1 MNKEEILA
9 KSRQENKGNDPVAV
23 DIKAKGLQLG
33 AKIGITMAFILYFA
47 DMAFFDERNYGYY
60 SLFAAFLTA
69 FWGYKA
75 SRTKETRIGIAA
87 GLMGFVTAVSLIL
100 HFTGHGA

>member
-1 MNKEEILA
+1 MNKEELLA
-9 KSRQENKGNDPVAV
+9 KSRQDNEGNDPVAL

-33 AKIGITMAFILYFA
+33 AKTGITMAFALYFA
-47 DMAFFDERNYGYY
+47 DLAFFDVRNYGYY
-60 SLFAAFLTA
+60 SVFAAFLTA

-75 SRTKETRIGIAA
+75 SRTKSARISIAA
-87 GLMGFVTAVSLIL
+87 GLMGFVTIASLIL